1 MYCIE
6 CGEKIKHTDAY
17 CSKCGARQINPVLL
31 NAYEKQTGSI
41 MPAKQKDNNK
51 PISVINND
59 DDADIT
65 RTVEKAGSVFIGL
78 LTLLCGI
85 VLGVCTVGNIGYPLF
100 FGSAAAVCTIISV
113 YVLLKKSWALIA
125 SGIMYLIMM
134 LGMIILL
141 PAYAVNMDWLP
152 SVIIL
157 MLIATLFAVIILIN
171 AIYKY
176 SVNKVS

>member
-6 CGEKIKHTDAY
+6 CGQKIKHTDVY
-17 CSKCGARQINPVLL
+17 CSKCGARQINPLLL
-31 NAYEKQTGSI
+31 NACEKQSVSI
-41 MPAKQKDNNK
+41 MPAKQKNNNK
-51 PISVINND
+51 PMSVIKND
-59 DDADIT
+59 EAEIA
-65 RTVEKAGSVFIGL
+65 RKAEKAGSVLIGL

-85 VLGVCTVGNIGYPLF
+85 VLGVCAVRNTGSPLF
-100 FGSAAAVCTIISV
+100 FGAAATVCTIISV
-113 YVLLKKSWALIA
+113 YVILRKSWALIA
-125 SGIMYLIMM
+125 SGILYLIMM

-171 AIYKY
+171 ALYKY
-176 SVNKVS
+176 SANKVS